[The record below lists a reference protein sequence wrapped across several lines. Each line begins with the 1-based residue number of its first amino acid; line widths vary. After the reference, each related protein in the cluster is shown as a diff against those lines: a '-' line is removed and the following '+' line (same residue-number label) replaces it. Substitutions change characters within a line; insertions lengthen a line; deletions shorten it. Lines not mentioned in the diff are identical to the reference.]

1 MKHLLLTTIAAVV
14 LAEAGFADAIH
25 DAAYNGNIAVVR
37 TELNKDVDV
46 NAKDADGNTPLD
58 MAIWGE
64 YTEIAELLITNGA
77 DVNLIDEDGYTP
89 LDKAFTGNYDEMA
102 AVLRA
107 HGAVKVY
114 ASNNSMDTGT
124 TWLLIIGY
132 SLGIV
137 SIFLS
142 LIAKGRRG
150 RRGGSGGEGGCG
162 GGCGGCGAGGCGGGE

>member
-25 DAAYNGNIAVVR
+25 DAAFNGNIAVVR
-37 TELNKDVDV
+37 TELNKAVDV

-58 MAIWGE
+58 MAIYGE
-64 YTEIAELLITNGA
+64 NSEIAELLIINGA
-77 DVNLIDEDGYTP
+77 DVNLTDEDGYNP
-89 LDKAFTGNYDEMA
+89 LDKALTGNKTEIA

-107 HGAVKVY
+107 HGAVEEY
-114 ASNNSMDTGT
+114 APNNSMDTGT
-124 TWLLIIGY
+124 TWLLIIGW

-137 SIFLS
+137 LLILSFLD
-142 LIAKGRRG
+142 KGRRG

-162 GGCGGCGAGGCGGGE
+162 GGCGGCGGGGCGGGE